1 MKQALSSTSGVFAPP
16 LETNLCKIHSIP
28 IIVHMGSILWSGE
41 TGMHYQGP
49 ACIQAPAQSLKLEA
63 FTWALHEVLWDG
75 RMKRGTVEVL
85 S

>member
-1 MKQALSSTSGVFAPP
+1 
-16 LETNLCKIHSIP
+16 
-28 IIVHMGSILWSGE
+28 MGSILWSGE